1 MGEHRIGERP
11 SPYQVLDIP
20 DQDALALQAVVSRLD
35 LINGD
40 LPEEDLEE
48 LEGEGPETG
57 TGRIRFTKVDS
68 NRWKVQ
74 AHHLVGVI
82 HAGDTTIEI
91 TPKIPLDH
99 LMYLAEEADV
109 LPKSARERASAVS
122 ASSLRNL
129 VIHWF
134 LEETERLVSIGL
146 VRDYQEQVVTGE
158 TWGGTL
164 DVLYVTDRFYQGAL
178 EPRVTTDRYTVDSAL
193 NRVLRAAV
201 TRVASSSSLHSQRA
215 RRLIRSFA
223 EIGPLRATDLRVKPS
238 RSTRHYTD
246 AWRLAKQVL
255 MSVGRAA
262 QSGQVEGWSFV
273 FSTPDLVEQGI
284 RSILRTELGVSTDR
298 RTYGE
303 GEARFNPDLVFGGDL
318 AVGDVK
324 YKVSDESDWTNWRG
338 DLYQS
343 LAFATAARV
352 TNSVIV
358 RFSEAPLS
366 IVPVL
371 AGGTTVSQLVWRVGT
386 SEEPVSPAVAREEL
400 GRAAAQWWKNLQV
413 LRTDS
418 GFELS

>member
-11 SPYQVLDIP
+11 SDYKVLDIP
-20 DQDALALQAVVSRLD
+20 DQDALALQAVVSRLE

-48 LEGEGPETG
+48 IEGEGPESG
-57 TGRIRFTKVDS
+57 TGRIRFTKVDKD
-68 NRWKVQ
+68 RWKVE

-82 HAGDTTIEI
+82 HAGDSTIEI

-134 LEETERLVSIGL
+134 LEETERLLSIGL
-146 VRDYQEQVVTGE
+146 MRDYQEQVVTGE

-164 DVLYVTDRFYQGAL
+164 DVLYVTDRFYQGGL

-193 NRVLRAAV
+193 NRILRAAV
-201 TRVASSSSLHSQRA
+201 TRVASSGSMHSQRA
-215 RRLIRSFA
+215 RRLLRSFA
-223 EIGPLRATDLRVKPS
+223 EIGSLRPTDLRVKPS
-238 RSTRHYTD
+238 RSTRYYTD

-255 MSVGRAA
+255 TSVGRAA

-284 RSILRTELGVSTDR
+284 RSILSTELGVSTDR

-303 GEARFNPDLVFGGDL
+303 GEARFNPDLVFGNDM

-324 YKVSDESDWTNWRG
+324 YKVSDEADWTNWRG

-352 TNSVIV
+352 KKSVIV
-358 RFSEAPLS
+358 RFSELPLAIDS
-366 IVPVL
+366 VV
-371 AGGTTVSQLVWRVGT
+371 AGDTQVSQLVWRLGT
-386 SEEPVSPAVAREEL
+386 IEEPVSPTVAREEL
-400 GRAAAQWWKNLQV
+400 GRAALVWWNSL
-413 LRTDS
+413 
-418 GFELS
+418 

>member
-1 MGEHRIGERP
+1 MGEHKIGERP
-11 SPYQVLDIP
+11 SEYQILDIP
-20 DQDALALQAVVSRLD
+20 DRDALALQAVVSRLET
-35 LINGD
+35 IAGD
-40 LPEEDLEE
+40 LSEEDLEE
-48 LEGEGPETG
+48 LEDEEAGTG
-57 TGRIRFTKVDS
+57 TGRIRFTRIES
-68 NRWKVQ
+68 GRWKVE

-134 LEETERLVSIGL
+134 LEETERLLSLGL

-164 DVLYVTDRFYQGAL
+164 DVLYVTDRFYQGTL

-193 NRVLRAAV
+193 NRVLRAGIA
-201 TRVASSSSLHSQRA
+201 RVASSGSMHSQRA
-215 RRLIRSFA
+215 RRLLRSFA
-223 EIGPLRATDLRVKPS
+223 EIGALRPADLRVKPS

-255 MSVGRAA
+255 SSIGRAA

-303 GEARFNPDLVFGGDL
+303 GEARFNPDLVFGEDL

-324 YKVSDESDWTNWRG
+324 YKVSDETDWTHWRG

-352 TNSVIV
+352 KDSVIV
-358 RFSEAPLS
+358 RFSEIPLVV
-366 IVPVL
+366 VPVV
-371 AGGTTVSQLVWRVGT
+371 AGDTQVSQLVWRVGT
-386 SEEPVSPAVAREEL
+386 SEEPVAPSVAREEL
-400 GRAAAQWWKNLQV
+400 GQAALEWWNSL
-413 LRTDS
+413 
-418 GFELS
+418 

>member
-11 SPYQVLDIP
+11 SDYQVLDIP
-20 DQDALALQAVVSRLD
+20 DQDALALQAVVSRLE

-40 LPEEDLEE
+40 LPEEEIDE
-48 LEGEGPETG
+48 LEGEGADTG
-57 TGRIRFTKVDS
+57 TGRIRFTKVES
-68 NRWKVQ
+68 NRWKVE

-82 HAGDTTIEI
+82 HAGETTIEI

-99 LMYLAEEADV
+99 LMYLAEEAEV

-134 LEETERLVSIGL
+134 LEETERLLTIGL

-201 TRVASSSSLHSQRA
+201 TRVATSSSMHSKQA
-215 RRLIRSFA
+215 RRLLRSFA
-223 EIGPLRATDLRVKPS
+223 EIGPLRQTDIRVKPS
-238 RSTRHYTD
+238 RSTHYYVD

-284 RSILRTELGVSTDR
+284 RSILRDELGVSTDR
-298 RTYGE
+298 RTYGG
-303 GEARFNPDLVFGGDL
+303 GEARFNPDLVFGDEL

-324 YKVSDESDWTNWRG
+324 YKVSNETDWTSWRG

-352 TNSVIV
+352 RSSVIV
-358 RFSEAPLS
+358 RFSEELLA
-366 IVPVL
+366 VDPVR
-371 AGGTTVSQLVWRVGT
+371 AGDNEVTQLVWRVGT
-386 SEEPVSPAVAREEL
+386 DKEPVAPSVARAEL
-400 GRAAAQWWKNLQV
+400 GEAALGWWKSL
-413 LRTDS
+413 
-418 GFELS
+418 

>member
-1 MGEHRIGERP
+1 MGEHKIGERP
-11 SPYQVLDIP
+11 SDYQVLDIP
-20 DQDALALQAVVSRLD
+20 DQDALALQAVVSRLE

-40 LPEEDLEE
+40 LPEEELDE
-48 LEGEGPETG
+48 LEGEEADTG
-57 TGRIRFTKVDS
+57 TGRIRFTKVES
-68 NRWKVQ
+68 NRWRVE

-99 LMYLAEEADV
+99 LMYLAEEAEV

-134 LEETERLVSIGL
+134 LEETERLLAIGL

-164 DVLYVTDRFYQGAL
+164 DVLYVTERFYQGAL

-201 TRVASSSSLHSQRA
+201 TRVATSGSMHAQRA
-215 RRLIRSFA
+215 RRLTRSFA
-223 EIGPLRATDLRVKPS
+223 EVGALRHTDLRVKPS
-238 RSTRHYTD
+238 RSTRYYLD

-255 MSVGRAA
+255 TSVGRAA

-284 RSILRTELGVSTDR
+284 RSILRKELGVSTDR

-303 GEARFNPDLVFGGDL
+303 GEARFNPDLVFGDEL

-324 YKVSDESDWTNWRG
+324 YKVSNEADWKSWRG
-338 DLYQS
+338 DLNQS
-343 LAFATAARV
+343 LAFATAAKV
-352 TNSVIV
+352 KHSVIV
-358 RFSEAPLS
+358 RFSEEPLF
-366 IVPVL
+366 VDKVR
-371 AGGTTVSQLVWRVGT
+371 AGENEVVQLVWAVGT
-386 SEEPVSPAVAREEL
+386 DDLPIAPTTARDQLRRSALE
-400 GRAAAQWWKNLQV
+400 WWSNL
-413 LRTDS
+413 
-418 GFELS
+418 

>member
-11 SPYQVLDIP
+11 SDYKVLDIP
-20 DQDALALQAVVSRLD
+20 DQDALALQAVVSRLE

-40 LPEEDLEE
+40 LPDEDLEE

-57 TGRIRFTKVDS
+57 TGRIRFTKFES
-68 NRWKVQ
+68 NRWKVE

-91 TPKIPLDH
+91 TPKIPLEH
-99 LMYLAEEADV
+99 LMYLAEEAEV
-109 LPKSARERASAVS
+109 LPKSAREQASAVS

-134 LEETERLVSIGL
+134 LEETERLISIGL
-146 VRDYQEQVVTGE
+146 VRDYEEQVVTGE

-164 DVLYVTDRFYQGAL
+164 EVLYVADRFYQGAL

-215 RRLIRSFA
+215 RRLLRSFA
-223 EIGPLRATDLRVKPS
+223 EIGLLRATDLRVKPS
-238 RSTRHYTD
+238 RSTRHYAD
-246 AWRLAKQVL
+246 AWRLANQVL

-284 RSILRTELGVSTDR
+284 RSILSTELGVSTDR

-303 GEARFNPDLVFGGDL
+303 GEARFNPDLVFGNVL

-324 YKVSDESDWTNWRG
+324 YKVSDDAVWTNWRG

-352 TNSVIV
+352 KHSVIV
-358 RFSEAPLS
+358 RFSEVPLIVES
-366 IVPVL
+366 IR
-371 AGGTTVSQLVWRVGT
+371 AGENTVAQLVWPVGT
-386 SEEPVSPAVAREEL
+386 IEAPLAPSVARDEL
-400 GRAAAQWWKNLQV
+400 RRAALTWWKNL
-413 LRTDS
+413 
-418 GFELS
+418 

>member
-1 MGEHRIGERP
+1 MGEHKIGERP
-11 SPYQVLDIP
+11 SEYQILDIP
-20 DQDALALQAVVSRLD
+20 DRDALALQAVVSRLET
-35 LINGD
+35 IAGD
-40 LPEEDLEE
+40 LSEEDLEE
-48 LEGEGPETG
+48 LEDEGTGTGTG
-57 TGRIRFTKVDS
+57 TGRIRFTKIES
-68 NRWKVQ
+68 GRWKVE

-134 LEETERLVSIGL
+134 LEETERLLSLGL

-164 DVLYVTDRFYQGAL
+164 DVLYVTDRFYQGTL

-193 NRVLRAAV
+193 NRVLRAGIA
-201 TRVASSSSLHSQRA
+201 RVASSGSMHSQRA
-215 RRLIRSFA
+215 RRLLRSFA
-223 EIGPLRATDLRVKPS
+223 EIGPLRPTDLRAKPS

-255 MSVGRAA
+255 SSIGRAA

-303 GEARFNPDLVFGGDL
+303 GEARFNPDLVFGEDL

-324 YKVSDESDWTNWRG
+324 YKVSDDTDWTHWRG

-352 TNSVIV
+352 KNSVIV
-358 RFSEAPLS
+358 RFSESSLSVAP
-366 IVPVL
+366 VV
-371 AGGTTVSQLVWRVGT
+371 AGGTEVSQLVWRVGT
-386 SEEPVSPAVAREEL
+386 SEEPVAPSLAREEL
-400 GRAAAQWWKNLQV
+400 GQAALEWWNSL
-413 LRTDS
+413 
-418 GFELS
+418 